1 MPCVSPFKA
10 TAFRRA
16 PHANSPTPT
25 GPSADR
31 IGELLEQG
39 AYVYICGDG
48 AHMAPAVRTAIGEIL
63 AGADG
68 SADDAITTLTEAHRY
83 HEDVWAGA

>member
-1 MPCVSPFKA
+1 M
-10 TAFRRA
+10 
-16 PHANSPTPT
+16 
-25 GPSADR
+25 
-31 IGELLEQG
+31 
-39 AYVYICGDG
+39 YICGDG